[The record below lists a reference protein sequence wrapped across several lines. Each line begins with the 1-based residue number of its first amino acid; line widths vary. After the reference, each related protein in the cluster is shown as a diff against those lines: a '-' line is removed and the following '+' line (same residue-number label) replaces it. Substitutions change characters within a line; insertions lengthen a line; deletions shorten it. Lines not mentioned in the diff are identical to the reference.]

1 MMRAMRRSKV
11 AAVALAAALLMGA
24 ASATGGISPAVA
36 GAQTGPGGAVEE
48 SYAPAAMWYYLQAED
63 QFLAMTNQVRASV
76 GVGPLT
82 RLPQLD
88 DYARAH
94 ALWMAQTGL
103 LQHSNIGALLGPFGG
118 VAENVSVG
126 WTVESMEGG
135 LAASPPHFANMTNPG
150 LPYTG
155 VGVVWADGVL
165 WTVHVYAG

>member
-1 MMRAMRRSKV
+1 MMRAMRRSKM
-11 AAVALAAALLMGA
+11 AATALAAALLVGGTTVAGGVTPASAGA
-24 ASATGGISPAVA
+24 A
-36 GAQTGPGGAVEE
+36 EE
-48 SYAPAAMWYYLQAED
+48 SFAPAAMWYYHEAEEH
-63 QFLAMTNQVRASV
+63 FLLLTNQVRASV
-76 GVGPLT
+76 GVGPLV
-82 RLPQLD
+82 RLPSLD

-126 WTVESMEGG
+126 WTVESMKGG
-135 LAASPPHFANMTNPG
+135 LVASPPHLANMTNPG

-155 VGVVWADGVL
+155 VGVVWSDGVL